1 MWPFLAQDST
11 DQGHP
16 SLLGHEPSMNIHHG
30 GSGSV
35 IPWEGLEVKGRG
47 GPAASGGAEKALE
60 SGET

>member
-1 MWPFLAQDST
+1 
-11 DQGHP
+11 
-16 SLLGHEPSMNIHHG
+16 MNIHHG
-30 GSGSV
+30 GGGSV